1 LSRITKNGFWSV
13 RVAPYRRSP
22 LREHF
27 RLSRAAGN
35 RKHELRSTNEASF
48 FGRALEQKKM
58 RFQKCE
64 MLAMLTSLSGNLLRV
79 SDAPQ
84 TAKI

>member
-1 LSRITKNGFWSV
+1 
-13 RVAPYRRSP
+13 
-22 LREHF
+22 
-27 RLSRAAGN
+27 
-35 RKHELRSTNEASF
+35 
-48 FGRALEQKKM
+48 M